1 MAKLDHIQ
9 VRGVDLRTPL
19 PTSRVTRENARRA
32 EENYRGTTWL
42 EFIAWQWN
50 MNKLRQLW
58 SSDNPP
64 TRQVGEV
71 MNTVVLVNAVVLVMT
86 TSILLTLHKSH
97 LQGLYQT
104 GNISWS
110 EIRYTT
116 EYPLYVSALCSS
128 EGAVFGMLYHLM
140 APTRQASFRVWWS
153 KGKYDVLL
161 IVLLTAVA
169 TVSYLFIAFTEWYVI
184 LTTQACLEHPILLP
198 HYGKVVFVLASVFYI
213 LFRPKFLLPFF
224 SAFSLTGF
232 VVYFLVMA
240 SYNSALYF
248 GRVATAIIVVALG
261 FCVYLNHLRMNIALQ
276 NGN

>member
-19 PTSRVTRENARRA
+19 PTSHVTRENARRA

-64 TRQVGEV
+64 MKQVGEV

-116 EYPLYVSALCSS
+116 EYPLYVSAL
-128 EGAVFGMLYHLM
+128 
-140 APTRQASFRVWWS
+140 
-153 KGKYDVLL
+153 
-161 IVLLTAVA
+161 
-169 TVSYLFIAFTEWYVI
+169 
-184 LTTQACLEHPILLP
+184 
-198 HYGKVVFVLASVFYI
+198 
-213 LFRPKFLLPFF
+213 
-224 SAFSLTGF
+224 
-232 VVYFLVMA
+232 
-240 SYNSALYF
+240 
-248 GRVATAIIVVALG
+248 
-261 FCVYLNHLRMNIALQ
+261 
-276 NGN
+276 